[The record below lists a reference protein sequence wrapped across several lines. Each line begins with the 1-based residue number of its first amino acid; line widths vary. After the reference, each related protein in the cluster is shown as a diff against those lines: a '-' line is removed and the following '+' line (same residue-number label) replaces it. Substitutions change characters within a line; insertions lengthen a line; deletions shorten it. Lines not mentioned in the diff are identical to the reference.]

1 MCLKTVGGHERVKP
15 LTPTKGNAGSH
26 KATCQIKQSRPHI
39 REVVVVGG
47 GACWQEHDSPPYL
60 TLGGAAD
67 PVTFDWEEVKAAAA
81 TAATTKGR
89 GGVCE
94 MPLNGGNALM
104 LGPRATKAKRLVSA
118 ICFRTFSVP
127 VGAV

>member
-1 MCLKTVGGHERVKP
+1 MCLKTVCGHERVKL

-39 REVVVVGG
+39 REVVVVVGG
-47 GACWQEHDSPPYL
+47 YWQEHDSPPYL

-67 PVTFDWEEVKAAAA
+67 PLTFDWEEVKTA

-89 GGVCE
+89 GGVRC
-94 MPLNGGNALM
+94 L
-104 LGPRATKAKRLVSA
+104 
-118 ICFRTFSVP
+118 
-127 VGAV
+127 